1 MPRIAT
7 ARLVLAL
14 LGIAILLLNPAGAC
28 AGTPG
33 ANSASHP
40 CCPKPSAE
48 KASCVCLDRQP
59 AAPTLPALADQP
71 QLDIAAAPPVM
82 AYSAI
87 PSPERTVD
95 PAVALSPDA
104 ILLSIHQLLL

>member
-14 LGIAILLLNPAGAC
+14 LGIAVLLLNPAGAC

-33 ANSASHP
+33 AKSASHP
-40 CCPKPSAE
+40 CCPKATAD

-59 AAPTLPALADQP
+59 AAPTLPPLADQL
-71 QLDIAAAPPVM
+71 QLEIAAPPPLM
-82 AYSAI
+82 AFFTITAA
-87 PSPERTVD
+87 ERTVD
-95 PAVALSPDA
+95 PVVSL
-104 ILLSIHQLLL
+104 